1 MALNSGDIA
10 FVGINTAGG
19 PDDWVAFV
27 TLAAIPP
34 GTVIYFT
41 DNELTTGTATA
52 FNTGESYSKW
62 TAPVDG
68 VAAGTIV
75 TLTNFDVS
83 GGPIANVG
91 TAAVVT
97 FSGSSN
103 RGFSQTADS
112 VYAYLAASDAT
123 ADTPTTQLARI
134 NIGNAEDGVAPNSL
148 PADSRISFLTG
159 EESAVYTGPRTANTF
174 AEFKAIVNNPANW
187 TLTTG
192 ATLITGLNQTAFTIN
207 ATPTVTIA
215 AQDANA
221 AEASS
226 DPGTFRISR
235 TGSTTNA
242 LTVNYNVATGA
253 GQATSADYTPT
264 LTGTATIA
272 AGQSFVDITITPA
285 DDTTVEG
292 NETVTL
298 NLNSSA
304 NYTLGAATTAT
315 VAIADNDTGV
325 TSIDLSTYVRIG
337 RYDLPEPTRT
347 TPPLNSLLAQEAS
360 AVTYN
365 KDTDTLFVVGDGG
378 RAIVQVSKTGQLIDS
393 MTLALGNSPQGTEF
407 YDTEGLTYVGNG
419 KFVLIEERDRQAN
432 LFTYA
437 PGTTLTRSDLQTVK
451 LGTTVGNIGIEGIS
465 YDPQTGGFIAVKEIT
480 PEGIFQTNID
490 FAAGTASNG
499 SPTTVNSTNLFDPA
513 LAGLADFAD
522 VFALSNVSAL
532 NGQPDSS
539 HLLILS
545 QESGQIVNIDRTGNI
560 SSSLTIVSDAGNPL
574 SVVDQGNEGITVDKD
589 GLIYVVNENGGGD
602 IDHPQ
607 VWVYAPSSFTY
618 ANQAP
623 VAVSL
628 ANTITS
634 LSENTST
641 ATPFKVANIIVS
653 DDALGTNTL
662 SLTGADA
669 NSFEITGNALFIKAG
684 TTLDFETKSSYSV
697 SVNVNDTTVGN
708 NPDAT
713 TAFTLSVTDV
723 NENPTTSSIFIT
735 EVAPWSSGDS
745 PVAADWFEL
754 TNKGLSAVDITGW
767 KIDDNS
773 NSFAASVALN
783 GVASIGAG
791 ESVIFIEGA
800 TVNTTFLS
808 NWFGANP
815 PAGLKIGNY
824 SGSGVG
830 LSTSGDAVNIYNSTG
845 ALQANVVFGA
855 SPAAAPFATF
865 DNAAL
870 SNNATI
876 ATLSAVG
883 VNGAFVAANSS
894 TEIGSPG
901 TIATPL
907 PTIAIAAQD
916 ANAAEAGSDPGTFRI
931 SRTGST
937 TNALTVNYNVATGA
951 GQATSADY
959 TPTLTGTATIAAG
972 QSFVDITITPIDD
985 TTIEGNET
993 VSLTLNSSAN
1003 YTLGTA
1009 TATVAIADNDT
1020 AFNFS
1025 NANYSVIEGNTP
1037 GFTTNATVR
1046 VTRTGSTTGTNTVQ
1060 LQLSDGTAKGSA
1072 AAPTQAT
1079 IQGSNSS
1086 ATPYIIPAISGSGVS
1101 LTSILSVGD
1110 SINGYKMVGIP
1121 DGLGA
1126 FDNGDGTFTLLMNHE
1141 LGSTSGIT
1149 RAHGGTGAFVS
1160 SWVIDKSN
1168 LSVVGGGDLIQ
1179 KVYNWNTATQ
1189 GSNTTTS
1196 TINFSRFCSADLAT
1210 PTAYYNAATGLGS
1223 QERIFMHGEEG
1234 GTTGYQ
1240 LATIATGANKGNS
1253 YVLGKFNLSTN
1264 ASGLTGVGGWENALA
1279 NPLAQDKTIVI
1290 GNNDGGTGIM
1300 SNAVAVYVGTK
1311 TNTGTEIDKAGLT
1324 NGTLKFINVTGNS
1337 AEIANATTRATNIT
1351 SGTAFTLSGTAST
1364 TFSRPEDGAWNP
1376 LNPSQYFFATTDRI
1390 DQVSDGVGTQVGRSR
1405 LWRLNFTDIT
1415 NPDAGGT
1422 IDLLLDG
1429 TEGGNMFDNITT
1441 DKFGNILLQE
1451 DVGGAAHNGKVWQ
1464 YNIATDTLKLLA
1476 KHDPARF
1483 GDIGVAATAP
1493 FTNDEESSGI
1503 IDAQD
1508 ILGPGWFLLDTQ
1520 AHYGITGELVEGGQL
1535 QALFNPDTYK
1545 AYQADYNNTPIT
1557 VTFNP
1562 GETFKDVVIPVA
1574 GDTNFES
1581 NETVNLT
1588 LANPSAGTVVGT
1600 TQPNAVLTIQNDD
1613 AIRIHDIQGTGHI
1626 SALRGQT
1633 VSNVAGIVTA
1643 TASNGFYLQDP
1654 NPDSDD
1660 RTSEG
1665 IFVFTSSAPTVAVG
1679 DSILVSGT
1687 VAEFRPGSN
1696 ANNLTVT
1703 EITGPTIVKIS
1714 SGNALPTATILGNGG
1729 RTIPTSVI
1737 DNDTTGGNIE
1747 TGTTTFDPAQDGI
1760 DFYESLEGMRV
1771 QVNNPIA
1778 TSPTATFGT
1787 SQEIWVLADN
1797 GANATGRTARG
1808 GSLISASDFNPE
1820 RIQIDDLN
1828 NALVLPEVNVGTQL
1842 STVVGVVNYDFS
1854 NYEVLVSA
1862 APTVVQNS
1870 TLQKE
1875 VTNLTPTTDQL
1886 TVATFNVENL
1896 DPSDGATKFNNLA
1909 SRIVN
1914 NLKSPD
1920 IISLEEIQDNNGATN
1935 DSVVDASTTFQTL
1948 INAIAAAGG
1957 PTYEYRQINPV
1968 DDTNG
1973 GEPGGNI
1980 RVGFLFNPNRV
1991 SFVDRPGGTSTSS
2004 TTVTNVSGVPTV
2016 SNSPGLI
2023 DPTNSAFNASRKPL
2037 VGEFTFKG
2045 ETVYVIGNHFN
2056 SKGGDQPLF
2065 GVNQPPTL
2073 TSETQRQQQATL
2085 VKNFVQS
2092 ILAIDSKANIVVA
2105 GDLNDFEFS
2114 NPVTTLESAGLTS
2127 LIETLPANERY
2138 TYNFEGNAQ
2147 TLDHILVSSNLLNKL
2162 DAYDVVHVNSEFAD
2176 QDSDH
2181 DPSVARFNLN
2191 DAPTAIALSA
2201 TSVNENVPANTVVGT
2216 FTTTDPDTGNTFT
2229 YSLVSGTGDAD
2240 NAAFAIANNTLKI
2253 NASPNFET
2261 QSSYSIRVRSTDN
2274 GGLSVDKVLTIQVND
2289 VNEAPTAVGDTINVA
2304 EDATTLNLRSILLS
2318 NDTDPDAGDTKN
2330 IIAVNTTGT
2339 KGTVTFNPTT
2349 QNLTYTA
2356 SSFNSLPQ
2364 GQTATDSFSYA
2375 IADSQGLQSTAT
2387 VNITVTG
2394 VNDAP
2399 TVVQPLEDRIISTS
2413 KLFSFNVG
2421 DKFTDIDQGDT
2432 LTYTATSLP
2441 TGSDIANTGLIFGN
2455 ISEAGIFAVT
2465 VTAADGKGGSVSDTF
2480 DLTVANNKATSGNDI
2495 IFIDQLVGV
2504 SVLNALGGNDRVIG
2518 TDANE
2523 TLTGAAGNDYIDTKG
2538 GNDSL
2543 LGNDGIDTLLGG
2555 AGNDILDG
2563 GAADDILLGELDNDT
2578 LLGGAGND
2586 SLDGGAGNDNLD
2598 GGTGNDN
2605 LNGGAGNDTILGGL
2619 GNDILA
2625 GGGGNDHLIGW
2636 GGGTNEIDQLNG
2648 AQSADNY
2655 ILGDAS
2661 SVFYAKSGNGDYAD
2675 IVNFKASDRIQLK
2688 GSADNYFLGSASV
2701 SGFSSSAVGIF
2712 ANNGT
2717 ELELIAVVESGLNRN
2732 LATDTRFVFV

>member
-1 MALNSGDIA
+1 MALSAGNIA
-10 FVGINTAGG
+10 FVGFNADGNDNI
-19 PDDWVAFV
+19 AFV
-27 TLAAIPP
+27 ALVDINP
-34 GTVIYFT
+34 GEVIIFE
-41 DNELTTGTATA
+41 DNEWNGTNWIDTNEGAFSWTATSLV
-52 FNTGESYSKW
+52 T
-62 TAPVDG
+62 
-68 VAAGTIV
+68 AGTIV
-75 TLTNFDVS
+75 RIDNIGS
-83 GGPIANVG
+83 GTIAASTG
-91 TAAVVT
+91 TAAT
-97 FSGSSN
+97 GITGRGGN
-103 RGFSQTADS
+103 RGIGANDETI
-112 VYAYLAASDAT
+112 YAYQGSAASPTFIT
-123 ADTPTTQLARI
+123 AIASGGFSSA
-134 NIGNAEDGVAPNSL
+134 NGV
-148 PADSRISFLTG
+148 LTG
-159 EESAVYTGPRTANTF
+159 TGLTAGTNAIDFLNVDDDVDIAAYNGFRNGQANF
-174 AEFKAIVNNPANW
+174 ASYLPLINNPANW
-187 TLTTG
+187 QTQDATG
-192 ATLITGLNQTAFTIN
+192 DQSIDGTAPDVPFSSTAFAI
-207 ATPTVTIA
+207 AASTPTVTIA
-215 AQDANA
+215 ATDANA
-221 AEASS
+221 AEAGT
-226 DPGTFRISR
+226 DPGIFRISR
-235 TGSTTNA
+235 TGSTTDA
-242 LTVNYNVATGA
+242 LTVNYNFATGA

-272 AGQSFVDITITPA
+272 AGQSFVDVTITPV
-285 DDTTVEG
+285 DDPTVEG
-292 NETVTL
+292 TESVTL
-298 NLNSSA
+298 TLNSSA
-304 NYTLGAATTAT
+304 NYTLGATATAT
-315 VAIADNDTGV
+315 VAIADNDTAV
-325 TSIDLSTYVRIG
+325 SSIDLSTYVRIG

-347 TPPLNSLLAQEAS
+347 TPPTNSLLAQEVS

-393 MTLALGNSPQGTEF
+393 MTLASGSSPQGTEF
-407 YDTEGLTYVGNG
+407 YDTEGLTYVGDG

-432 LFTYA
+432 LFTYT
-437 PGTTLTRSDLQTVK
+437 PGTTLTRSNVQTVK

-522 VFALSNVSAL
+522 VFALSNLSAL
-532 NGQPDSS
+532 NGQPDSNR
-539 HLLILS
+539 LLILS
-545 QESGQIVNIDRTGNI
+545 QESGKIVNIDRTGNI

-574 SVVDQGNEGITVDKD
+574 SVADQGNEGITVDKN
-589 GLIYVVNENGGGD
+589 GLVYVVNENGGGD

-607 VWVYAPSSFTY
+607 LWVYAPSSFTY

-623 VAVSL
+623 IAVSL
-628 ANTITS
+628 ANTVTS
-634 LSENTST
+634 LSESSST
-641 ATPFKVANIIVS
+641 ATPFKVGNIIVS

-669 NSFEITGNALFIKAG
+669 NSFEITDNALFLKAG
-684 TTLDFETKSSYSV
+684 TTLDFETKTSYNV

-713 TAFTLSVTDV
+713 TAFSLSVTDV
-723 NENPTTSSIFIT
+723 NENPSSSSIFIT
-735 EVAPWSSGDS
+735 EVAPWSSGNS

-754 TNKGLSAVDITGW
+754 TNKGLSAIDITGW

-773 NSFAASVALN
+773 NSFASSVALS
-783 GVASIGAG
+783 GITTIGAG

-800 TVNTTFLS
+800 TVNPTFLS

-824 SGSGVG
+824 SGSGIG
-830 LSTSGDAVNIYNSTG
+830 LGTGGDAVNIYNSTG

-883 VNGAFVAANSS
+883 VNGAFVAVNSS
-894 TEIGSPG
+894 VEIGSPG
-901 TIATPL
+901 TIVSSL

-916 ANAAEAGSDPGTFRI
+916 ANAAEAGNDPGTFRI

-937 TNALTVNYNVATGA
+937 TNALTLNYTIATGA
-951 GQATSADY
+951 GQATSADC
-959 TPTLTGTATIAAG
+959 TPTLTGIATIAAG
-972 QSFVDITITPIDD
+972 QSFADITITPVDD
-985 TTIEGNET
+985 PTIEGTET
-993 VSLTLNSSAN
+993 VTLTLNSSAN

-1009 TATVAIADNDT
+1009 TATVAIADND
-1020 AFNFS
+1020 
-1025 NANYSVIEGNTP
+1025 
-1037 GFTTNATVR
+1037 
-1046 VTRTGSTTGTNTVQ
+1046 
-1060 LQLSDGTAKGSA
+1060 
-1072 AAPTQAT
+1072 
-1079 IQGSNSS
+1079 
-1086 ATPYIIPAISGSGVS
+1086 
-1101 LTSILSVGD
+1101 
-1110 SINGYKMVGIP
+1110 
-1121 DGLGA
+1121 
-1126 FDNGDGTFTLLMNHE
+1126 
-1141 LGSTSGIT
+1141 
-1149 RAHGGTGAFVS
+1149 
-1160 SWVIDKSN
+1160 
-1168 LSVVGGGDLIQ
+1168 
-1179 KVYNWNTATQ
+1179 
-1189 GSNTTTS
+1189 
-1196 TINFSRFCSADLAT
+1196 
-1210 PTAYYNAATGLGS
+1210 
-1223 QERIFMHGEEG
+1223 
-1234 GTTGYQ
+1234 
-1240 LATIATGANKGNS
+1240 
-1253 YVLGKFNLSTN
+1253 
-1264 ASGLTGVGGWENALA
+1264 
-1279 NPLAQDKTIVI
+1279 
-1290 GNNDGGTGIM
+1290 
-1300 SNAVAVYVGTK
+1300 
-1311 TNTGTEIDKAGLT
+1311 
-1324 NGTLKFINVTGNS
+1324 
-1337 AEIANATTRATNIT
+1337 
-1351 SGTAFTLSGTAST
+1351 
-1364 TFSRPEDGAWNP
+1364 
-1376 LNPSQYFFATTDRI
+1376 
-1390 DQVSDGVGTQVGRSR
+1390 
-1405 LWRLNFTDIT
+1405 
-1415 NPDAGGT
+1415 
-1422 IDLLLDG
+1422 
-1429 TEGGNMFDNITT
+1429 
-1441 DKFGNILLQE
+1441 
-1451 DVGGAAHNGKVWQ
+1451 
-1464 YNIATDTLKLLA
+1464 
-1476 KHDPARF
+1476 
-1483 GDIGVAATAP
+1483 
-1493 FTNDEESSGI
+1493 
-1503 IDAQD
+1503 
-1508 ILGPGWFLLDTQ
+1508 
-1520 AHYGITGELVEGGQL
+1520 
-1535 QALFNPDTYK
+1535 
-1545 AYQADYNNTPIT
+1545 
-1557 VTFNP
+1557 
-1562 GETFKDVVIPVA
+1562 
-1574 GDTNFES
+1574 
-1581 NETVNLT
+1581 
-1588 LANPSAGTVVGT
+1588 
-1600 TQPNAVLTIQNDD
+1600 
-1613 AIRIHDIQGTGHI
+1613 AIRIHDIQGAGHI

-1654 NPDSDD
+1654 NPDSDV

-1665 IFVFTSSAPTVAVG
+1665 IFVFTSAAPTVSVG
-1679 DSILVSGT
+1679 DSILVNGT
-1687 VAEFRPGSN
+1687 VTEFRPGNN
-1696 ANNLTVT
+1696 ATNLTVT
-1703 EITGPTIVKIS
+1703 EITTPTIVTVS
-1714 SGNALPTATILGNGG
+1714 TGNALPTATILGNGG
-1729 RTIPTSVI
+1729 RTIPTTVI
-1737 DNDTTGGNIE
+1737 DNDTTGNIE

-1771 QVNNPIA
+1771 QVNNPVS
-1778 TSPTATFGT
+1778 TSPTGNFGT

-1797 GANATGRTARG
+1797 GANATGRTVRG

-1828 NALVLPEVNVGTQL
+1828 NALVLPEINVGTQL
-1842 STVVGVVNYDFS
+1842 STVTGVVNYDFS

-1935 DSVVDASTTFQTL
+1935 NGVVDASTTFQTL

-1957 PTYEYRQINPV
+1957 PTYQYRQIDPV
-1968 DDTNG
+1968 NGTNG

-1980 RVGFLFNPNRV
+1980 RVGFLFNPTRV
-1991 SFVDRPGGTSTSS
+1991 NFVDRPGGTSTSS

-2023 DPTNSAFNASRKPL
+2023 DPTNSAFTSSRKPL

-2045 ETVYVIGNHFN
+2045 ETVYIIGNHFN

-2073 TSETQRQQQATL
+2073 TSEVQRQQQATL

-2092 ILAIDSKANIVVA
+2092 ILAINPNANVVVA

-2147 TLDHILVSSNLLNKL
+2147 TLDHLLVSSNLLGKL

-2201 TSVNENVPANTVVGT
+2201 TNINENVAANTVIGT
-2216 FTTTDPDTGNTFT
+2216 FSTTDPDIGNTFT

-2240 NAAFAIANNTLKI
+2240 NAAFAIADNTLKI
-2253 NASPNFET
+2253 NASPDFET
-2261 QSSYSIRVRSTDN
+2261 KSAYSIRVRSTDN
-2274 GGLSVDKVLTIQVND
+2274 GGLSLDKVLAIQVND
-2289 VNEAPTAVGDTINVA
+2289 VNEAPTAVVDPINVA

-2339 KGTVTFNPTT
+2339 KGTVLFDPTT

-2375 IADSQGLQSTAT
+2375 IADSKGLQSTAI
-2387 VNITVTG
+2387 VNVSVTG

-2421 DKFTDIDQGDT
+2421 DKFADIDQGDT
-2432 LTYTATSLP
+2432 LTYTATGLP

-2455 ISEAGIFAVT
+2455 ISQAGIFAVT

-2504 SVLNALGGNDRVIG
+2504 SVFNALGGNDRVIG

-2523 TLTGAAGNDYIDTKG
+2523 TLSGAAGNDYIDAKG

-2563 GAADDILLGELDNDT
+2563 GAADDILLGELGNDT

-2586 SLDGGAGNDNLD
+2586 NLDGGA
-2598 GGTGNDN
+2598 GNDN

-2625 GGGGNDHLIGW
+2625 GGGGSDHLIGW

-2648 AQSADNY
+2648 AQSSDTY

-2675 IVNFKASDRIQLK
+2675 IVSFKASDRIQLK
-2688 GSADNYFLGSASV
+2688 GSVDNYFLGSASV
-2701 SGFSSSAVGIF
+2701 SGFSSSSVGIF
-2712 ANNGT
+2712 ANNGAQ
-2717 ELELIAVVESGLNRN
+2717 LELIAVVESGLNRN

>member
-1 MALNSGDIA
+1 MALTQGDIA
-10 FVGINTAGG
+10 FISFNADEDGWSIVTFVDIDPNT
-19 PDDWVAFV
+19 
-27 TLAAIPP
+27 T
-34 GTVIYFT
+34 IYFT
-41 DNELTTGTATA
+41 DNEAISTTA
-52 FNTGESYSKW
+52 FNTGESYYQW
-62 TAPVDG
+62 TSG
-68 VAAGTIV
+68 SSTINAGTVIRFTGV
-75 TLTNFDVS
+75 DIATLAAS
-83 GGPIANVG
+83 VG
-91 TAAVVT
+91 TLSRATV
-97 FSGSSN
+97 SGSSN
-103 RGFSQTADS
+103 YGLSASGDVIYAFLGSSAAAPTTILTAVSSGDVVTPGDPIANAGLTVGVNAIVLRTSADYGEYSGSRTGQSSFANYKSSVFNVNNWTVDQTDGNYTTTAPNTTNFTI
-112 VYAYLAASDAT
+112 AAS
-123 ADTPTTQLARI
+123 
-134 NIGNAEDGVAPNSL
+134 
-148 PADSRISFLTG
+148 
-159 EESAVYTGPRTANTF
+159 
-174 AEFKAIVNNPANW
+174 
-187 TLTTG
+187 
-192 ATLITGLNQTAFTIN
+192 
-207 ATPTVTIA
+207 TPTVSIA
-215 AQDANA
+215 ATDANA
-221 AEASS
+221 AEAGT
-226 DPGTFRISR
+226 DPGIFRISR
-235 TGSTTNA
+235 TGSTTDA
-242 LTVNYNVATGA
+242 LTVNYTIATGA

-272 AGQSFVDITITPA
+272 AGQSFVDVTITPV
-285 DDTTVEG
+285 DDPTVEG
-292 NETVTL
+292 TETVTL
-298 NLNSSA
+298 TLNTTA
-304 NYTLGAATTAT
+304 DYTLGNATAT
-315 VAIADNDTGV
+315 VAIADNDTAV
-325 TSIDLSTYVRIG
+325 SSIDLSTYVRIG

-347 TPPLNSLLAQEAS
+347 TAPTNSLLAQEVS

-393 MTLALGNSPQGTEF
+393 MTLAAGSSPQGTEF
-407 YDTEGLTYVGNG
+407 YDTEGLTYVGDG

-432 LFTYA
+432 LFTYT
-437 PGTTLTRSDLQTVK
+437 PGTTLTRSNVQTVK

-499 SPTTVNSTNLFDPA
+499 SLTTVNSTNLFDPA

-522 VFALSNVSAL
+522 VFALSNISAL

-545 QESGQIVNIDRTGNI
+545 QESGKIVNIDRTGNI

-607 VWVYAPSSFTY
+607 LWVYAPSSFIY

-628 ANTITS
+628 ANTVTS
-634 LSENTST
+634 LSESTST
-641 ATPFKVANIIVS
+641 VTPFKVANIIVS

-669 NSFEITGNALFIKAG
+669 NSFEITDNALFLKAG
-684 TTLDFETKSSYSV
+684 TTLDFETKTSYNV

-713 TAFTLSVTDV
+713 TAFSLSVTDV

-735 EVAPWSSGDS
+735 EVAPWSSGNS
-745 PVAADWFEL
+745 PVGADWFEL

-773 NSFAASVALN
+773 NSFAFSVALS
-783 GVASIGAG
+783 GITTIGAG
-791 ESVIFIEGA
+791 ESVIFLEGA
-800 TVNTTFLS
+800 TVNPTFLS

-824 SGSGVG
+824 SGSGIG
-830 LSTSGDAVNIYNSTG
+830 LSTGGDAVNIYNSTG

-883 VNGAFVAANSS
+883 INGAFVAVNSS

-901 TIATPL
+901 TIVSSL

-916 ANAAEAGSDPGTFRI
+916 ANAAEAGTDPGTFRI

-959 TPTLTGTATIAAG
+959 IPTLTGTATIAAG
-972 QSFVDITITPIDD
+972 ESFVDITITPVDD
-985 TTIEGNET
+985 PTIEGTET
-993 VSLTLNSSAN
+993 VTLTLNSSAN

-1009 TATVAIADNDT
+1009 TATVAIAD
-1020 AFNFS
+1020 
-1025 NANYSVIEGNTP
+1025 
-1037 GFTTNATVR
+1037 
-1046 VTRTGSTTGTNTVQ
+1046 
-1060 LQLSDGTAKGSA
+1060 
-1072 AAPTQAT
+1072 
-1079 IQGSNSS
+1079 
-1086 ATPYIIPAISGSGVS
+1086 
-1101 LTSILSVGD
+1101 
-1110 SINGYKMVGIP
+1110 
-1121 DGLGA
+1121 
-1126 FDNGDGTFTLLMNHE
+1126 
-1141 LGSTSGIT
+1141 
-1149 RAHGGTGAFVS
+1149 
-1160 SWVIDKSN
+1160 
-1168 LSVVGGGDLIQ
+1168 
-1179 KVYNWNTATQ
+1179 
-1189 GSNTTTS
+1189 
-1196 TINFSRFCSADLAT
+1196 
-1210 PTAYYNAATGLGS
+1210 
-1223 QERIFMHGEEG
+1223 
-1234 GTTGYQ
+1234 
-1240 LATIATGANKGNS
+1240 
-1253 YVLGKFNLSTN
+1253 
-1264 ASGLTGVGGWENALA
+1264 
-1279 NPLAQDKTIVI
+1279 
-1290 GNNDGGTGIM
+1290 
-1300 SNAVAVYVGTK
+1300 
-1311 TNTGTEIDKAGLT
+1311 
-1324 NGTLKFINVTGNS
+1324 
-1337 AEIANATTRATNIT
+1337 
-1351 SGTAFTLSGTAST
+1351 
-1364 TFSRPEDGAWNP
+1364 
-1376 LNPSQYFFATTDRI
+1376 
-1390 DQVSDGVGTQVGRSR
+1390 
-1405 LWRLNFTDIT
+1405 
-1415 NPDAGGT
+1415 
-1422 IDLLLDG
+1422 
-1429 TEGGNMFDNITT
+1429 
-1441 DKFGNILLQE
+1441 
-1451 DVGGAAHNGKVWQ
+1451 
-1464 YNIATDTLKLLA
+1464 
-1476 KHDPARF
+1476 
-1483 GDIGVAATAP
+1483 
-1493 FTNDEESSGI
+1493 
-1503 IDAQD
+1503 
-1508 ILGPGWFLLDTQ
+1508 
-1520 AHYGITGELVEGGQL
+1520 
-1535 QALFNPDTYK
+1535 
-1545 AYQADYNNTPIT
+1545 
-1557 VTFNP
+1557 
-1562 GETFKDVVIPVA
+1562 
-1574 GDTNFES
+1574 
-1581 NETVNLT
+1581 
-1588 LANPSAGTVVGT
+1588 
-1600 TQPNAVLTIQNDD
+1600 DD
-1613 AIRIHDIQGTGHI
+1613 AIRIHDIQGAAHI
-1626 SALRGQT
+1626 SPLRGQT

-1665 IFVFTSSAPTVAVG
+1665 IFVFTSAAPTVSIG
-1679 DSILVSGT
+1679 DSILVNGT
-1687 VAEFRPGSN
+1687 VTEFRPGNN

-1703 EITGPTIVKIS
+1703 QITTPTIVTVS
-1714 SGNALPTATILGNGG
+1714 TGNSLPTATILGNGG
-1729 RTIPTSVI
+1729 RTIPTTVI
-1737 DNDTTGGNIE
+1737 DNDTTGNIE

-1771 QVNNPIA
+1771 QVNNPVS
-1778 TSPTATFGT
+1778 TSPTGNFGT
-1787 SQEIWVLADN
+1787 SQEIWILADN

-1828 NALVLPEVNVGTQL
+1828 NALVLPEINVGTQL
-1842 STVVGVVNYDFS
+1842 STVTGVVNYDFS

-1870 TLQKE
+1870 TLQRE
-1875 VTNLTPTTDQL
+1875 VTNLTPTIDQL

-1935 DSVVDASTTFQTL
+1935 NGVVDASTTFQTL
-1948 INAIAAAGG
+1948 INAIIAAGG
-1957 PTYEYRQINPV
+1957 PTYQYRQIDPV
-1968 DDTNG
+1968 NGTNG

-1980 RVGFLFNPNRV
+1980 RVGFLFNPARV
-1991 SFVDRPGGTSTSS
+1991 NFVDRPGGTSTSS
-2004 TTVTNVSGVPTV
+2004 TTVTNVSGVPTL
-2016 SNSPGLI
+2016 SDSPGLI
-2023 DPTNSAFNASRKPL
+2023 DPTNSAFTSSRKPL

-2045 ETVYVIGNHFN
+2045 ETVYIIGNHFN

-2073 TSETQRQQQATL
+2073 TSEVQRQQQATL

-2092 ILAIDSKANIVVA
+2092 ILAINPNANVVVA

-2147 TLDHILVSSNLLNKL
+2147 TLDHLLVSSNLLGKL

-2181 DPSVARFNLN
+2181 DPSVARFNL
-2191 DAPTAIALSA
+2191 
-2201 TSVNENVPANTVVGT
+2201 PAN
-2216 FTTTDPDTGNTFT
+2216 
-2229 YSLVSGTGDAD
+2229 
-2240 NAAFAIANNTLKI
+2240 
-2253 NASPNFET
+2253 
-2261 QSSYSIRVRSTDN
+2261 Q
-2274 GGLSVDKVLTIQVND
+2274 
-2289 VNEAPTAVGDTINVA
+2289 APTAVNDTVSIA
-2304 EDATTLNLRSILLS
+2304 EDATTSNLYGTLLS
-2318 NDTDPDAGDTKN
+2318 NDTDPDAGDPKN

-2339 KGTVTFNPTT
+2339 KGTVLFDQNT

-2375 IADSQGLQSTAT
+2375 IADSKGLQSTAI
-2387 VNITVTG
+2387 VNVSVIG

-2432 LTYTATSLP
+2432 LTYTATGLP

-2455 ISEAGIFAVT
+2455 ISQAGIFAVT

-2523 TLTGAAGNDYIDTKG
+2523 TLSGGAGNDYIDAKG

-2563 GAADDILLGELDNDT
+2563 GAADDILLGELGNDT
-2578 LLGGAGND
+2578 LLGGGGNDSLEGGAGND
-2586 SLDGGAGNDNLD
+2586 SL
-2598 GGTGNDN
+2598 
-2605 LNGGAGNDTILGGL
+2605 NGGADNDTLLGGL

-2648 AQSADNY
+2648 AQSADTY

-2675 IVNFKASDRIQLK
+2675 IVSFKATDRIQLK

-2717 ELELIAVVESGLNRN
+2717 QLELIAVVESGLNRN

>member
-1 MALNSGDIA
+1 MALTQGDIA
-10 FVGINTAGG
+10 FISFNADEDGWSIVTFVDIEPNT
-19 PDDWVAFV
+19 
-27 TLAAIPP
+27 T
-34 GTVIYFT
+34 IYFT
-41 DNELTTGTATA
+41 DNEATSTTA
-52 FNTGESYSKW
+52 FNTGESYFQW
-62 TAPVDG
+62 TSG
-68 VAAGTIV
+68 SSTINAGTVIRFTGV
-75 TLTNFDVS
+75 DVATLAAS
-83 GGPIANVG
+83 VG
-91 TAAVVT
+91 TLSRATV
-97 FSGSSN
+97 SGSSN
-103 RGFSQTADS
+103 YGLSASGDVIYAFLGSSASAPTTILTAVSSGDVVTPGDPIANAGLTVGVNAIVLRTSADYGEYSGSRTGQSSFANYKSSVFNVNNWTVDQTDGTYTTTAPNTTNF
-112 VYAYLAASDAT
+112 AIAAST
-123 ADTPTTQLARI
+123 
-134 NIGNAEDGVAPNSL
+134 S
-148 PADSRISFLTG
+148 
-159 EESAVYTGPRTANTF
+159 
-174 AEFKAIVNNPANW
+174 
-187 TLTTG
+187 
-192 ATLITGLNQTAFTIN
+192 
-207 ATPTVTIA
+207 TVSIA
-215 AQDANA
+215 AQDTNA
-221 AEASS
+221 AEAGT
-226 DPGTFRISR
+226 DPGIFRISR
-235 TGSTTNA
+235 TGSTTDA

-272 AGQSFVDITITPA
+272 AGESFVDVTITPV
-285 DDTTVEG
+285 DDPTVEG
-292 NETVTL
+292 TESVTL
-298 NLNSSA
+298 TLNSTA
-304 NYTLGAATTAT
+304 DYTLGATATAT
-315 VAIADNDTGV
+315 VAIADNDTAV

-347 TPPLNSLLAQEAS
+347 TAPTNSLLAQEVS

-393 MTLALGNSPQGTEF
+393 MTLASGSSPQGTEF
-407 YDTEGLTYVGNG
+407 YDTEGLTYVGDG

-437 PGTTLTRSDLQTVK
+437 PGTTLTRSDVQTVK

-490 FAAGTASNG
+490 FTAGTASNG

-522 VFALSNVSAL
+522 VFALSNLSAL

-539 HLLILS
+539 RLLILS
-545 QESGQIVNIDRTGNI
+545 QESGKIVNIDRTGNI
-560 SSSLTIVSDAGNPL
+560 SSSLTIASDAGNPL
-574 SVVDQGNEGITVDKD
+574 SVVDQGNEGITVDKN

-607 VWVYAPSSFTY
+607 LWVYAPSSFTY

-628 ANTITS
+628 ANTVTS
-634 LSENTST
+634 LSESTST

-669 NSFEITGNALFIKAG
+669 NSFEITDNALFLKAG
-684 TTLDFETKSSYSV
+684 TTLDFETKTSYNV

-723 NENPTTSSIFIT
+723 NENPSSSSIFIT
-735 EVAPWSSGDS
+735 EVAPWSSGNS

-773 NSFAASVALN
+773 NSFASSVALS
-783 GVASIGAG
+783 GITTIGAG

-800 TVNTTFLS
+800 TVNPTFLS

-824 SGSGVG
+824 SGSGIG
-830 LSTSGDAVNIYNSTG
+830 LGTGGDAVNIYNSTG

-883 VNGAFVAANSS
+883 VNGAFVAVNSS
-894 TEIGSPG
+894 VEIGSPG
-901 TIATPL
+901 TIVSSL

-916 ANAAEAGSDPGTFRI
+916 ANAAEAGNDPGTFRI

-937 TNALTVNYNVATGA
+937 TNALSVNYTIATGA

-972 QSFVDITITPIDD
+972 QSFADITITPVDD
-985 TTIEGNET
+985 TTVEGTET
-993 VSLTLNSSAN
+993 VSLTLNNSAN

-1009 TATVAIADNDT
+1009 TATVAIADND
-1020 AFNFS
+1020 
-1025 NANYSVIEGNTP
+1025 
-1037 GFTTNATVR
+1037 
-1046 VTRTGSTTGTNTVQ
+1046 
-1060 LQLSDGTAKGSA
+1060 
-1072 AAPTQAT
+1072 
-1079 IQGSNSS
+1079 
-1086 ATPYIIPAISGSGVS
+1086 
-1101 LTSILSVGD
+1101 
-1110 SINGYKMVGIP
+1110 
-1121 DGLGA
+1121 
-1126 FDNGDGTFTLLMNHE
+1126 
-1141 LGSTSGIT
+1141 
-1149 RAHGGTGAFVS
+1149 
-1160 SWVIDKSN
+1160 
-1168 LSVVGGGDLIQ
+1168 
-1179 KVYNWNTATQ
+1179 
-1189 GSNTTTS
+1189 
-1196 TINFSRFCSADLAT
+1196 
-1210 PTAYYNAATGLGS
+1210 
-1223 QERIFMHGEEG
+1223 
-1234 GTTGYQ
+1234 
-1240 LATIATGANKGNS
+1240 
-1253 YVLGKFNLSTN
+1253 
-1264 ASGLTGVGGWENALA
+1264 
-1279 NPLAQDKTIVI
+1279 
-1290 GNNDGGTGIM
+1290 
-1300 SNAVAVYVGTK
+1300 
-1311 TNTGTEIDKAGLT
+1311 
-1324 NGTLKFINVTGNS
+1324 
-1337 AEIANATTRATNIT
+1337 
-1351 SGTAFTLSGTAST
+1351 
-1364 TFSRPEDGAWNP
+1364 
-1376 LNPSQYFFATTDRI
+1376 
-1390 DQVSDGVGTQVGRSR
+1390 
-1405 LWRLNFTDIT
+1405 
-1415 NPDAGGT
+1415 
-1422 IDLLLDG
+1422 
-1429 TEGGNMFDNITT
+1429 
-1441 DKFGNILLQE
+1441 
-1451 DVGGAAHNGKVWQ
+1451 
-1464 YNIATDTLKLLA
+1464 
-1476 KHDPARF
+1476 
-1483 GDIGVAATAP
+1483 
-1493 FTNDEESSGI
+1493 
-1503 IDAQD
+1503 
-1508 ILGPGWFLLDTQ
+1508 
-1520 AHYGITGELVEGGQL
+1520 
-1535 QALFNPDTYK
+1535 
-1545 AYQADYNNTPIT
+1545 
-1557 VTFNP
+1557 
-1562 GETFKDVVIPVA
+1562 
-1574 GDTNFES
+1574 
-1581 NETVNLT
+1581 
-1588 LANPSAGTVVGT
+1588 
-1600 TQPNAVLTIQNDD
+1600 
-1613 AIRIHDIQGTGHI
+1613 AIRIHDIQGAGHI

-1633 VSNVAGIVTA
+1633 VSNVAGIVIA

-1654 NPDSDD
+1654 NPDSDV

-1665 IFVFTSSAPTVAVG
+1665 IFVFTSAAPTVSIG
-1679 DSILVSGT
+1679 DSILVNGT
-1687 VAEFRPGSN
+1687 VTEFRPGNN

-1703 EITGPTIVKIS
+1703 QITSPTIVTVS
-1714 SGNALPTATILGNGG
+1714 TGNALPTATILGNGG
-1729 RTIPTSVI
+1729 RAIPTTVI
-1737 DNDTTGGNIE
+1737 DNDTTGNIE

-1771 QVNNPIA
+1771 QVNNPVS
-1778 TSPTATFGT
+1778 TSPTGNFGT

-1828 NALVLPEVNVGTQL
+1828 NALVLPEINVGTQL
-1842 STVVGVVNYDFS
+1842 STVTGVVNYDFS

-1875 VTNLTPTTDQL
+1875 VTNLTPTTDEL

-1935 DSVVDASTTFQTL
+1935 NGVVDASTTFQTL

-1957 PTYEYRQINPV
+1957 PTYQYRQIDPV
-1968 DDTNG
+1968 NGTNG

-1980 RVGFLFNPNRV
+1980 RVGFLFNPARV
-1991 SFVDRPGGTSTSS
+1991 NFVDRPGATSTSS
-2004 TTVTNVSGVPTV
+2004 TTVSNVSGVPTL
-2016 SNSPGLI
+2016 SDSPGLI
-2023 DPTNSAFNASRKPL
+2023 DPTNSAFTSSRKPL

-2045 ETVYVIGNHFN
+2045 ETVYIIGNHFN

-2065 GVNQPPTL
+2065 GVNQPPIL
-2073 TSETQRQQQATL
+2073 TSEVQRQQQATL

-2092 ILAIDSKANIVVA
+2092 ILTINPNANVVVA

-2147 TLDHILVSSNLLNKL
+2147 TLDHLLVSSNLLGKL

-2191 DAPTAIALSA
+2191 DAPTALSLSA
-2201 TSVNENVPANTVVGT
+2201 TNINENVAANTVIGT
-2216 FTTTDPDTGNTFT
+2216 FSTTDPDTGNTFT

-2240 NAAFAIANNTLKI
+2240 NAAFAIADNTLKI

-2261 QSSYSIRVRSTDN
+2261 KSAYSIRVRSTDN
-2274 GGLSVDKVLTIQVND
+2274 GGLFFDKALTIQVND
-2289 VNEAPTAVGDTINVA
+2289 VNE
-2304 EDATTLNLRSILLS
+2304 
-2318 NDTDPDAGDTKN
+2318 
-2330 IIAVNTTGT
+2330 
-2339 KGTVTFNPTT
+2339 
-2349 QNLTYTA
+2349 
-2356 SSFNSLPQ
+2356 
-2364 GQTATDSFSYA
+2364 
-2375 IADSQGLQSTAT
+2375 
-2387 VNITVTG
+2387 
-2394 VNDAP
+2394 AP

-2432 LTYTATSLP
+2432 LTYTATGLP

-2455 ISEAGIFAVT
+2455 ISQAGIFAVT

-2504 SVLNALGGNDRVIG
+2504 SVFNALGGNDRVIG

-2523 TLTGAAGNDYIDTKG
+2523 TLSGGAGNDYIDAKG

-2555 AGNDILDG
+2555 AGNDILEG

-2578 LLGGAGND
+2578 LLGGGGND
-2586 SLDGGAGNDNLD
+2586 SLEGGG
-2598 GGTGNDN
+2598 GNDN
-2605 LNGGAGNDTILGGL
+2605 LNGGADNDTLLGGL

-2648 AQSADNY
+2648 AQSADTY

-2701 SGFSSSAVGIF
+2701 SGFSSSSVGIF

-2717 ELELIAVVESGLNRN
+2717 QLELIAVVESGLNRN

>member
-1 MALNSGDIA
+1 MVLNSGDIA

-27 TLAAIPP
+27 TLTAIPA

-62 TAPVDG
+62 TAPTGG

-75 TLTNFDVS
+75 TLTNFDLA
-83 GGPIANVG
+83 GGPVANVG

-112 VYAYLAASDAT
+112 LYAYLAASDAT

-148 PADSRISFLTG
+148 PADSRITFLTG

-187 TLTTG
+187 TLATG
-192 ATLITGLNQTAFTIN
+192 ATLITALNQTPFTIDT
-207 ATPTVTIA
+207 TPTVTIA

-221 AEASS
+221 AEAGT
-226 DPGTFRISR
+226 DPGIFRISR

-242 LTVNYNVATGA
+242 LTVNYTIATGA

-272 AGQSFVDITITPA
+272 AGQSFVDIIITPV
-285 DDTTVEG
+285 DDGIVEG
-292 NETVTL
+292 TETVSLT
-298 NLNSSA
+298 LNSSA
-304 NYTLGAATTAT
+304 DYTLGTATAT

-347 TPPLNSLLAQEAS
+347 NPPLNSLLAQEAS

-393 MTLALGNSPQGTEF
+393 MTLALGSSPQGTEF
-407 YDTEGLTYVGNG
+407 YDTEGLTYVGDG
-419 KFVLIEERDRQAN
+419 KFVLIEERERQAN
-432 LFTYA
+432 LFTYV
-437 PGTTLTRSDLQTVK
+437 PGTTLTRSDVQTVK

-589 GLIYVVNENGGGD
+589 GLIYVVNEGGGGD
-602 IDHPQ
+602 LDHPQ
-607 VWVYAPSSFTY
+607 LWVYAPSSFTY

-628 ANTITS
+628 ANTVTS
-634 LSENTST
+634 LSESTST

-653 DDALGTNTL
+653 DDALGTNIL

-669 NSFEITGNALFIKAG
+669 SFFEITGNALFLKAG
-684 TTLDFETKSSYSV
+684 TTLDFETKTSYNV

-735 EVAPWSSGDS
+735 EVAPWSSGNS
-745 PVAADWFEL
+745 PVGADWFEL
-754 TNKGLSAVDITGW
+754 TNTGTSAVDITGW
-767 KIDDNS
+767 KFDDNS

-783 GVASIGAG
+783 GITSIGAG

-800 TVNTTFLS
+800 TVNPTFLS

-815 PAGLKIGNY
+815 PASLKIGNY

-830 LSTSGDAVNIYNSTG
+830 LGTGGDAVNIYNSTG

-883 VNGAFVAANSS
+883 VNGGFVAVNSS

-916 ANAAEAGSDPGTFRI
+916 ANAAEAGNDPGIFRI

-937 TNALTVNYNVATGA
+937 TNALTVNYTIATGA

-972 QSFVDITITPIDD
+972 QSFVDITITPVDD
-985 TTIEGNET
+985 TTIEGTET
-993 VSLTLNSSAN
+993 VSLTLSSNAN

-1009 TATVAIADNDT
+1009 TATVAIADN
-1020 AFNFS
+1020 
-1025 NANYSVIEGNTP
+1025 
-1037 GFTTNATVR
+1037 
-1046 VTRTGSTTGTNTVQ
+1046 
-1060 LQLSDGTAKGSA
+1060 
-1072 AAPTQAT
+1072 
-1079 IQGSNSS
+1079 
-1086 ATPYIIPAISGSGVS
+1086 
-1101 LTSILSVGD
+1101 
-1110 SINGYKMVGIP
+1110 
-1121 DGLGA
+1121 
-1126 FDNGDGTFTLLMNHE
+1126 
-1141 LGSTSGIT
+1141 
-1149 RAHGGTGAFVS
+1149 
-1160 SWVIDKSN
+1160 
-1168 LSVVGGGDLIQ
+1168 
-1179 KVYNWNTATQ
+1179 
-1189 GSNTTTS
+1189 
-1196 TINFSRFCSADLAT
+1196 
-1210 PTAYYNAATGLGS
+1210 
-1223 QERIFMHGEEG
+1223 
-1234 GTTGYQ
+1234 
-1240 LATIATGANKGNS
+1240 
-1253 YVLGKFNLSTN
+1253 
-1264 ASGLTGVGGWENALA
+1264 
-1279 NPLAQDKTIVI
+1279 
-1290 GNNDGGTGIM
+1290 
-1300 SNAVAVYVGTK
+1300 
-1311 TNTGTEIDKAGLT
+1311 
-1324 NGTLKFINVTGNS
+1324 
-1337 AEIANATTRATNIT
+1337 
-1351 SGTAFTLSGTAST
+1351 
-1364 TFSRPEDGAWNP
+1364 
-1376 LNPSQYFFATTDRI
+1376 
-1390 DQVSDGVGTQVGRSR
+1390 
-1405 LWRLNFTDIT
+1405 
-1415 NPDAGGT
+1415 
-1422 IDLLLDG
+1422 
-1429 TEGGNMFDNITT
+1429 
-1441 DKFGNILLQE
+1441 
-1451 DVGGAAHNGKVWQ
+1451 
-1464 YNIATDTLKLLA
+1464 
-1476 KHDPARF
+1476 
-1483 GDIGVAATAP
+1483 
-1493 FTNDEESSGI
+1493 
-1503 IDAQD
+1503 
-1508 ILGPGWFLLDTQ
+1508 
-1520 AHYGITGELVEGGQL
+1520 
-1535 QALFNPDTYK
+1535 
-1545 AYQADYNNTPIT
+1545 
-1557 VTFNP
+1557 
-1562 GETFKDVVIPVA
+1562 
-1574 GDTNFES
+1574 
-1581 NETVNLT
+1581 
-1588 LANPSAGTVVGT
+1588 
-1600 TQPNAVLTIQNDD
+1600 D

-1665 IFVFTSSAPTVAVG
+1665 IFVFTSSAPTIAVG

-1687 VAEFRPGSN
+1687 VTEFRPGNN

-1703 EITGPTIVKIS
+1703 QITSPTIVKIS

-1729 RTIPTSVI
+1729 RTIPTTVI
-1737 DNDTTGGNIE
+1737 DNDTTGNIE

-1771 QVNNPIA
+1771 QVNNPVS

-1842 STVVGVVNYDFS
+1842 STIVGVVNYDFS

-1935 DSVVDASTTFQTL
+1935 NGVVDASTTFQTL

-1957 PTYEYRQINPV
+1957 PTYQYRQIDPV
-1968 DDTNG
+1968 NGTNG

-1980 RVGFLFNPNRV
+1980 RVGFLFNPTRV
-1991 SFVDRPGGTSTSS
+1991 NFVDRPGGTSTSS
-2004 TTVTNVSGVPTV
+2004 TTVTNNSGVPTV

-2045 ETVYVIGNHFN
+2045 QTVYVIGNHFN

-2092 ILAIDSKANIVVA
+2092 ILAIDPNANVVVA

-2114 NPVTTLESAGLTS
+2114 NPLTTLESAGLTS

-2162 DAYDVVHVNSEFAD
+2162 DGYDVVHINSEFAD

-2181 DPSVARFNLN
+2181 DPSVARFNL
-2191 DAPTAIALSA
+2191 
-2201 TSVNENVPANTVVGT
+2201 PAN
-2216 FTTTDPDTGNTFT
+2216 
-2229 YSLVSGTGDAD
+2229 
-2240 NAAFAIANNTLKI
+2240 
-2253 NASPNFET
+2253 
-2261 QSSYSIRVRSTDN
+2261 Q
-2274 GGLSVDKVLTIQVND
+2274 
-2289 VNEAPTAVGDTINVA
+2289 APTAVNDTVSIA
-2304 EDATTLNLRSILLS
+2304 EDATTANFYATLLS
-2318 NDTDPDAGDTKN
+2318 NDTDPDAGDLKN

-2339 KGTVTFNPTT
+2339 QGTVLFDQNT

-2356 SSFNSLPQ
+2356 SSFNYLSQ

-2375 IADSQGLQSTAT
+2375 IADSQGLQSTAI
-2387 VNITVTG
+2387 VNVSVTG

-2399 TVVQPLEDRIISTS
+2399 TVVQPLEDKIISTS

-2421 DKFTDIDQGDT
+2421 DKFTDIDRGDT
-2432 LTYTATSLP
+2432 LTYTATGLP
-2441 TGSDIANTGLIFGN
+2441 TESDIANTGLIFGY
-2455 ISEAGIFAVT
+2455 ISQTGIFAVT

-2523 TLTGAAGNDYIDTKG
+2523 TLSGGAGNDYIDAKG

-2563 GAADDILLGELDNDT
+2563 GAADDILLGELGNDT

-2586 SLDGGAGNDNLD
+2586 SLNGGA
-2598 GGTGNDN
+2598 GNDN

-2648 AQSADNY
+2648 AQGADTY

-2661 SVFYAKSGNGDYAD
+2661 SVFYATSGNGDYAD

-2688 GSADNYFLGSASV
+2688 GSANNYFLGSAPV

-2717 ELELIAVVESGLNRN
+2717 QLELIAVVESGLNRN

>member
-1 MALNSGDIA
+1 MVLNSGDIA

-27 TLAAIPP
+27 TLTAIPA

-62 TAPVDG
+62 TAPVGG

-75 TLTNFDVS
+75 TLTNFDVT
-83 GGPIANVG
+83 GGPVANVG

-112 VYAYLAASDAT
+112 LYAYLAASDAT

-148 PADSRISFLTG
+148 PADSRITFLTG

-187 TLTTG
+187 TLATG
-192 ATLITGLNQTAFTIN
+192 ATLITALNQTPFTIN
-207 ATPTVTIA
+207 TTPTVTIA

-221 AEASS
+221 AEAGT
-226 DPGTFRISR
+226 DPGVFRISR

-242 LTVNYNVATGA
+242 LTVNYTIATGA

-272 AGQSFVDITITPA
+272 AGQSFVDIIITPV
-285 DDTTVEG
+285 DDGIVEG
-292 NETVTL
+292 TETVSLTL
-298 NLNSSA
+298 NASA
-304 NYTLGAATTAT
+304 DYSLGTAGAT

-347 TPPLNSLLAQEAS
+347 NPPLNSLLAQEAS

-393 MTLALGNSPQGTEF
+393 MTLASGSSPQGTEF
-407 YDTEGLTYVGNG
+407 YDTEGLTYVGDG
-419 KFVLIEERDRQAN
+419 KFVLIEERERQAN
-432 LFTYA
+432 LFTYV
-437 PGTTLTRSDLQTVK
+437 PGTTLGRSNVQTVK

-545 QESGQIVNIDRTGNI
+545 QESGKIVNIDRTGNI
-560 SSSLTIVSDAGNPL
+560 SSSLTIVSDPGNPL

-589 GLIYVVNENGGGD
+589 GLIYVVNEGGGGD

-607 VWVYAPSSFTY
+607 LWVYAPSSYTY

-634 LSENTST
+634 LSENTSIT
-641 ATPFKVANIIVS
+641 TPFKVANIIVS

-669 NSFEITGNALFIKAG
+669 NSFEITGNALFVKAG
-684 TTLDFETKSSYSV
+684 TTLDFETKSSYNV

-735 EVAPWSSGDS
+735 EVAPWSSGNS
-745 PVAADWFEL
+745 PIAADWFEL
-754 TNKGLSAVDITGW
+754 TNTGTSAVDITGW
-767 KIDDNS
+767 KFDDNS

-783 GVASIGAG
+783 GITSIGAG

-800 TVNTTFLS
+800 TVNPTFLS

-815 PAGLKIGNY
+815 PASLKIGNY

-830 LSTSGDAVNIYNSTG
+830 LGTGGDAVNIYNSTG
-845 ALQANVVFGA
+845 ALQANIVFGA

-883 VNGAFVAANSS
+883 VNGAFVAVNSS

-916 ANAAEAGSDPGTFRI
+916 ANAAEAGNDPGIFRI

-937 TNALTVNYNVATGA
+937 TNALTVNYTIATGA

-972 QSFVDITITPIDD
+972 QSFVDITITPVDD
-985 TTIEGNET
+985 TTIEGTET
-993 VSLTLNSSAN
+993 VSLTLSSNAN

-1009 TATVAIADNDT
+1009 TATVAIADN
-1020 AFNFS
+1020 
-1025 NANYSVIEGNTP
+1025 
-1037 GFTTNATVR
+1037 
-1046 VTRTGSTTGTNTVQ
+1046 
-1060 LQLSDGTAKGSA
+1060 
-1072 AAPTQAT
+1072 
-1079 IQGSNSS
+1079 
-1086 ATPYIIPAISGSGVS
+1086 
-1101 LTSILSVGD
+1101 
-1110 SINGYKMVGIP
+1110 
-1121 DGLGA
+1121 
-1126 FDNGDGTFTLLMNHE
+1126 
-1141 LGSTSGIT
+1141 
-1149 RAHGGTGAFVS
+1149 
-1160 SWVIDKSN
+1160 
-1168 LSVVGGGDLIQ
+1168 
-1179 KVYNWNTATQ
+1179 
-1189 GSNTTTS
+1189 
-1196 TINFSRFCSADLAT
+1196 
-1210 PTAYYNAATGLGS
+1210 
-1223 QERIFMHGEEG
+1223 
-1234 GTTGYQ
+1234 
-1240 LATIATGANKGNS
+1240 
-1253 YVLGKFNLSTN
+1253 
-1264 ASGLTGVGGWENALA
+1264 
-1279 NPLAQDKTIVI
+1279 
-1290 GNNDGGTGIM
+1290 
-1300 SNAVAVYVGTK
+1300 
-1311 TNTGTEIDKAGLT
+1311 
-1324 NGTLKFINVTGNS
+1324 
-1337 AEIANATTRATNIT
+1337 
-1351 SGTAFTLSGTAST
+1351 
-1364 TFSRPEDGAWNP
+1364 
-1376 LNPSQYFFATTDRI
+1376 
-1390 DQVSDGVGTQVGRSR
+1390 
-1405 LWRLNFTDIT
+1405 
-1415 NPDAGGT
+1415 
-1422 IDLLLDG
+1422 
-1429 TEGGNMFDNITT
+1429 
-1441 DKFGNILLQE
+1441 
-1451 DVGGAAHNGKVWQ
+1451 
-1464 YNIATDTLKLLA
+1464 
-1476 KHDPARF
+1476 
-1483 GDIGVAATAP
+1483 
-1493 FTNDEESSGI
+1493 
-1503 IDAQD
+1503 
-1508 ILGPGWFLLDTQ
+1508 
-1520 AHYGITGELVEGGQL
+1520 
-1535 QALFNPDTYK
+1535 
-1545 AYQADYNNTPIT
+1545 
-1557 VTFNP
+1557 
-1562 GETFKDVVIPVA
+1562 
-1574 GDTNFES
+1574 
-1581 NETVNLT
+1581 
-1588 LANPSAGTVVGT
+1588 
-1600 TQPNAVLTIQNDD
+1600 D

-1643 TASNGFYLQDP
+1643 IASNGFYLQDP

-1665 IFVFTSSAPTVAVG
+1665 IFVFTSSAPTIAVG

-1687 VAEFRPGSN
+1687 VTEFRPGNN

-1703 EITGPTIVKIS
+1703 EITSPTIVKIS

-1729 RTIPTSVI
+1729 RTIPTTVI
-1737 DNDTTGGNIE
+1737 DNDTTGNIE

-1875 VTNLTPTTDQL
+1875 VTNLTPTTNQL

-1935 DSVVDASTTFQTL
+1935 DSVVDASVTFQTL

-1980 RVGFLFNPNRV
+1980 RVGFLFNPSRV
-1991 SFVDRPGGTSTSS
+1991 NFVDRPGGTSTSS
-2004 TTVTNVSGVPTV
+2004 TTVTNNSGVPTV

-2045 ETVYVIGNHFN
+2045 QTVYVIANHFN

-2065 GVNQPPTL
+2065 GVNQPPIL
-2073 TSETQRQQQATL
+2073 SSETQRQQQATL

-2092 ILAIDSKANIVVA
+2092 ILAIDPNANVVVA

-2114 NPVTTLESAGLTS
+2114 NPLTTLESAGLTS

-2147 TLDHILVSSNLLNKL
+2147 TLDHILVSSNLLGKL
-2162 DAYDVVHVNSEFAD
+2162 DGYDVVHINSEFAD

-2181 DPSVARFNLN
+2181 DPSVARFNL
-2191 DAPTAIALSA
+2191 
-2201 TSVNENVPANTVVGT
+2201 PAN
-2216 FTTTDPDTGNTFT
+2216 
-2229 YSLVSGTGDAD
+2229 
-2240 NAAFAIANNTLKI
+2240 
-2253 NASPNFET
+2253 
-2261 QSSYSIRVRSTDN
+2261 Q
-2274 GGLSVDKVLTIQVND
+2274 
-2289 VNEAPTAVGDTINVA
+2289 APTAVNDTVSIA
-2304 EDATTLNLRSILLS
+2304 EDATTANLYATLLS
-2318 NDTDPDAGDTKN
+2318 NDSDPDAGDTKN

-2339 KGTVTFNPTT
+2339 KGTVLFDQNT

-2356 SSFNSLPQ
+2356 SSFNYFSQ

-2375 IADSQGLQSTAT
+2375 IADSQGLQSTAI
-2387 VNITVTG
+2387 VNVTVTG

-2421 DKFTDIDQGDT
+2421 DKFTDIDRGDT
-2432 LTYTATSLP
+2432 LTYTATGLP

-2455 ISEAGIFAVT
+2455 ISQAGIFAVT

-2504 SVLNALGGNDRVIG
+2504 SVLNALAGNDRVIG

-2523 TLTGAAGNDYIDTKG
+2523 TLTGAAGNDYIDAKG

-2563 GAADDILLGELDNDT
+2563 GAADDILLGELGNDT

-2586 SLDGGAGNDNLD
+2586 SLDGGA
-2598 GGTGNDN
+2598 GNDN

-2625 GGGGNDHLIGW
+2625 GGGGSDHLIGW

-2648 AQSADNY
+2648 AQSADTY

-2661 SVFYAKSGNGDYAD
+2661 SVFYARSGNADYAD
-2675 IVNFKASDRIQLK
+2675 IVSFKASDRIQLK
-2688 GSADNYFLGSASV
+2688 GSANNYFLGSASV
-2701 SGFSSSAVGIF
+2701 PGFSSSAVGIF
-2712 ANNGT
+2712 VNSATG
-2717 ELELIAVVESGLNRN
+2717 LDLIAVVESGLNHN

>member
-1 MALNSGDIA
+1 MALTQGDIA
-10 FVGINTAGG
+10 FISFNADEDGWSIVTFVDIDPNT
-19 PDDWVAFV
+19 
-27 TLAAIPP
+27 T
-34 GTVIYFT
+34 IYFT
-41 DNELTTGTATA
+41 DNEATSTTA
-52 FNTGESYSKW
+52 FNTGESYFQWISGSS
-62 TAPVDG
+62 TIN
-68 VAAGTIV
+68 AGTVIRFTGV
-75 TLTNFDVS
+75 DVATLAAS
-83 GGPIANVG
+83 VG
-91 TAAVVT
+91 TLSRATV
-97 FSGSSN
+97 SGSSN
-103 RGFSQTADS
+103 YGLSASGD
-112 VYAYLAASDAT
+112 VIYAFLGSSAAA
-123 ADTPTTQLARI
+123 PTTILTAVSSGDVVTPGDPIANAGLTVGVNAIVLRTSADYGEYSGSRTGQSSFA
-134 NIGNAEDGVAPNSL
+134 NYKSSVFNVNNWTVDQTDGNYTTTAPN
-148 PADSRISFLTG
+148 T
-159 EESAVYTGPRTANTF
+159 TNF
-174 AEFKAIVNNPANW
+174 AIAAPS
-187 TLTTG
+187 
-192 ATLITGLNQTAFTIN
+192 
-207 ATPTVTIA
+207 PTVTIA

-221 AEASS
+221 AEAGT
-226 DPGTFRISR
+226 DPGIFRISR
-235 TGSTTNA
+235 TGSTTDA

-253 GQATSADYTPT
+253 GQATSADYTQN

-272 AGQSFVDITITPA
+272 AGESFVDVTITPV
-285 DDTTVEG
+285 DDPTVEG
-292 NETVTL
+292 TESVTL

-304 NYTLGAATTAT
+304 DYTLGTATTAT
-315 VAIADNDTGV
+315 VAIADNDTAA

-347 TPPLNSLLAQEAS
+347 TAPTNSLLAQEVS

-393 MTLALGNSPQGTEF
+393 MTLGLGNSPQGTEF
-407 YDTEGLTYVGNG
+407 YDTEGLTYVGDG

-437 PGTTLTRSDLQTVK
+437 PGTTLTRSDVQTVK

-522 VFALSNVSAL
+522 VFALSNLSAL

-539 HLLILS
+539 RLLILS
-545 QESGQIVNIDRTGNI
+545 QESGKIVNIDRTGNI
-560 SSSLTIVSDAGNPL
+560 SSSLTIASDAGNPL

-607 VWVYAPSSFTY
+607 LWVYAPSSFTY

-623 VAVSL
+623 IAVSL
-628 ANTITS
+628 ANTVTS
-634 LSENTST
+634 LSESTST

-669 NSFEITGNALFIKAG
+669 NSFEITDNALFLKAG
-684 TTLDFETKSSYSV
+684 TTLDFETKTSYNV
-697 SVNVNDTTVGN
+697 SVNVNDASVGN

-713 TAFTLSVTDV
+713 TAFSLLVTDV
-723 NENPTTSSIFIT
+723 NENPTTGSIFIT
-735 EVAPWSSGDS
+735 EVAPWSSGNS

-773 NSFAASVALN
+773 NSFASSVALS
-783 GVASIGAG
+783 GITTIGAG

-800 TVNTTFLS
+800 TVNSTFLS

-824 SGSGVG
+824 SGAGVG
-830 LSTSGDAVNIYNSTG
+830 LGAGGDAVNIYNSTG

-883 VNGAFVAANSS
+883 VNGAFVAVNSNV
-894 TEIGSPG
+894 EIGSPG
-901 TIATPL
+901 TIVSSL
-907 PTIAIAAQD
+907 PTIAIAATD
-916 ANAAEAGSDPGTFRI
+916 ANAAEAGTDPGTFRI

-937 TNALTVNYNVATGA
+937 TNALTVNYNIATGA
-951 GQATSADY
+951 GQATSTDY

-972 QSFVDITITPIDD
+972 QSFADITITPVDD
-985 TTIEGNET
+985 PTIEGTET
-993 VSLTLNSSAN
+993 VTLTLNSSAN

-1009 TATVAIADNDT
+1009 TATVAIADND
-1020 AFNFS
+1020 
-1025 NANYSVIEGNTP
+1025 
-1037 GFTTNATVR
+1037 
-1046 VTRTGSTTGTNTVQ
+1046 
-1060 LQLSDGTAKGSA
+1060 
-1072 AAPTQAT
+1072 
-1079 IQGSNSS
+1079 
-1086 ATPYIIPAISGSGVS
+1086 
-1101 LTSILSVGD
+1101 
-1110 SINGYKMVGIP
+1110 
-1121 DGLGA
+1121 
-1126 FDNGDGTFTLLMNHE
+1126 
-1141 LGSTSGIT
+1141 
-1149 RAHGGTGAFVS
+1149 
-1160 SWVIDKSN
+1160 
-1168 LSVVGGGDLIQ
+1168 
-1179 KVYNWNTATQ
+1179 
-1189 GSNTTTS
+1189 
-1196 TINFSRFCSADLAT
+1196 
-1210 PTAYYNAATGLGS
+1210 
-1223 QERIFMHGEEG
+1223 
-1234 GTTGYQ
+1234 
-1240 LATIATGANKGNS
+1240 
-1253 YVLGKFNLSTN
+1253 
-1264 ASGLTGVGGWENALA
+1264 
-1279 NPLAQDKTIVI
+1279 
-1290 GNNDGGTGIM
+1290 
-1300 SNAVAVYVGTK
+1300 
-1311 TNTGTEIDKAGLT
+1311 
-1324 NGTLKFINVTGNS
+1324 
-1337 AEIANATTRATNIT
+1337 
-1351 SGTAFTLSGTAST
+1351 
-1364 TFSRPEDGAWNP
+1364 
-1376 LNPSQYFFATTDRI
+1376 
-1390 DQVSDGVGTQVGRSR
+1390 
-1405 LWRLNFTDIT
+1405 
-1415 NPDAGGT
+1415 
-1422 IDLLLDG
+1422 
-1429 TEGGNMFDNITT
+1429 
-1441 DKFGNILLQE
+1441 
-1451 DVGGAAHNGKVWQ
+1451 
-1464 YNIATDTLKLLA
+1464 
-1476 KHDPARF
+1476 
-1483 GDIGVAATAP
+1483 
-1493 FTNDEESSGI
+1493 
-1503 IDAQD
+1503 
-1508 ILGPGWFLLDTQ
+1508 
-1520 AHYGITGELVEGGQL
+1520 
-1535 QALFNPDTYK
+1535 
-1545 AYQADYNNTPIT
+1545 
-1557 VTFNP
+1557 
-1562 GETFKDVVIPVA
+1562 
-1574 GDTNFES
+1574 
-1581 NETVNLT
+1581 
-1588 LANPSAGTVVGT
+1588 
-1600 TQPNAVLTIQNDD
+1600 
-1613 AIRIHDIQGTGHI
+1613 AIRIHDIQGAGHI

-1654 NPDSDD
+1654 NPDSDV

-1665 IFVFTSSAPTVAVG
+1665 IFVFTSAAPTVSVG

-1687 VAEFRPGSN
+1687 VTEFRPGNN

-1703 EITGPTIVKIS
+1703 EITSPTIVTVS
-1714 SGNALPTATILGNGG
+1714 TGNALPTATILGNGG
-1729 RTIPTSVI
+1729 RAIPTTVI
-1737 DNDTTGGNIE
+1737 DNDTTGNIE

-1771 QVNNPIA
+1771 QVNNPVS
-1778 TSPTATFGT
+1778 TSPTGNFGT

-1797 GANATGRTARG
+1797 GANATGRTVRG

-1828 NALVLPEVNVGTQL
+1828 NALVLPEINVGTQL
-1842 STVVGVVNYDFS
+1842 STVTGVVNYDFS

-1935 DSVVDASTTFQTL
+1935 NGVVDASTTFQTL

-1957 PTYEYRQINPV
+1957 PTYQYRQIDPV
-1968 DDTNG
+1968 NGTNG

-1980 RVGFLFNPNRV
+1980 RVGFLFNPARV
-1991 SFVDRPGGTSTSS
+1991 NFVDRPGGTSTSS
-2004 TTVTNVSGVPTV
+2004 TTVSNVSGFPTL
-2016 SNSPGLI
+2016 SDSPGLI
-2023 DPTNSAFNASRKPL
+2023 DPTNSAFTSSRKPL

-2045 ETVYVIGNHFN
+2045 ETVYIIGNHFN

-2073 TSETQRQQQATL
+2073 TSEVQRQQQATL

-2092 ILAIDSKANIVVA
+2092 ILAINPNANVVVA

-2147 TLDHILVSSNLLNKL
+2147 TLDHLLVSSNLLGKL

-2191 DAPTAIALSA
+2191 DAPTAISLSA
-2201 TSVNENVPANTVVGT
+2201 TNINENVAANTVIGT
-2216 FTTTDPDTGNTFT
+2216 FSTTDPDTGNTFT

-2240 NAAFAIANNTLKI
+2240 NAAFAIADNTLKI
-2253 NASPNFET
+2253 NASPDFET
-2261 QSSYSIRVRSTDN
+2261 KSAYSIRVRSTDN
-2274 GGLSVDKVLTIQVND
+2274 GGLSLDKALTIQVND
-2289 VNEAPTAVGDTINVA
+2289 VNE
-2304 EDATTLNLRSILLS
+2304 
-2318 NDTDPDAGDTKN
+2318 
-2330 IIAVNTTGT
+2330 
-2339 KGTVTFNPTT
+2339 
-2349 QNLTYTA
+2349 
-2356 SSFNSLPQ
+2356 
-2364 GQTATDSFSYA
+2364 
-2375 IADSQGLQSTAT
+2375 
-2387 VNITVTG
+2387 
-2394 VNDAP
+2394 AP

-2421 DKFTDIDQGDT
+2421 DKFADIDQGDT
-2432 LTYTATSLP
+2432 LTYTATGLP

-2455 ISEAGIFAVT
+2455 ISQAGIFAVT
-2465 VTAADGKGGSVSDTF
+2465 VTATDSKGGSVSDTF

-2504 SVLNALGGNDRVIG
+2504 SVFNALGGNDRVIG

-2523 TLTGAAGNDYIDTKG
+2523 TLSGAAGNDYIDAKG

-2586 SLDGGAGNDNLD
+2586 SLDGGAGNDNL
-2598 GGTGNDN
+2598 
-2605 LNGGAGNDTILGGL
+2605 NGGAGNDIILGGL

-2625 GGGGNDHLIGW
+2625 GGGGSDHLIGW

-2648 AQSADNY
+2648 AQSADTY

-2701 SGFSSSAVGIF
+2701 SGFSSSSVGIF

-2717 ELELIAVVESGLNRN
+2717 QLELIAVVESGLNRN

>member
-1 MALNSGDIA
+1 MALTQGDIA
-10 FVGINTAGG
+10 FISFNADEDGWSIVTFVDIEPNT
-19 PDDWVAFV
+19 
-27 TLAAIPP
+27 T
-34 GTVIYFT
+34 IYFT
-41 DNELTTGTATA
+41 DNEATSTTA
-52 FNTGESYSKW
+52 FNTGESYFQW
-62 TAPVDG
+62 TSG
-68 VAAGTIV
+68 SSTINAGTVIRFTGV
-75 TLTNFDVS
+75 DVATLAAS
-83 GGPIANVG
+83 VG
-91 TAAVVT
+91 TLSRATV
-97 FSGSSN
+97 SGSSN
-103 RGFSQTADS
+103 YGLSASGDVIYAFLGSSAAAPTTILTAVSSGDVVTPGDPIANAGLTVGVNAIVLRTSADYGEYSGSRTGQSSFANYKSSVFNVNNWTVDQTDGNYTTTAPNTTNF
-112 VYAYLAASDAT
+112 AIAAS
-123 ADTPTTQLARI
+123 
-134 NIGNAEDGVAPNSL
+134 
-148 PADSRISFLTG
+148 
-159 EESAVYTGPRTANTF
+159 
-174 AEFKAIVNNPANW
+174 
-187 TLTTG
+187 
-192 ATLITGLNQTAFTIN
+192 
-207 ATPTVTIA
+207 TPTVSLA
-215 AQDANA
+215 AIDANA
-221 AEASS
+221 AETGS
-226 DPGTFRISR
+226 DLGTFRISR
-235 TGSTTNA
+235 TGSTTDA

-272 AGQSFVDITITPA
+272 AGQSFVDITITPV

-292 NETVTL
+292 TETVTL

-304 NYTLGAATTAT
+304 NYTLGATASAT
-315 VAIADNDTGV
+315 VAIADNDTAV
-325 TSIDLSTYVRIG
+325 SSIDLSTYVRIG

-347 TPPLNSLLAQEAS
+347 TPPTNSLLAQEVS

-393 MTLALGNSPQGTEF
+393 MTLAAGSSPQGTEF
-407 YDTEGLTYVGNG
+407 YDTEGLTYVGDG

-432 LFTYA
+432 LFTYV
-437 PGTTLTRSDLQTVK
+437 PGTTLTRSDVQTVK

-522 VFALSNVSAL
+522 VFALSNLSAL

-545 QESGQIVNIDRTGNI
+545 QESGKIVNIDRTGNI

-607 VWVYAPSSFTY
+607 LWVYAPSSFTY

-628 ANTITS
+628 ANTVTS
-634 LSENTST
+634 LSESTST

-669 NSFEITGNALFIKAG
+669 NSFEITDNALFLKAG
-684 TTLDFETKSSYSV
+684 TTLDFETKTSYNV
-697 SVNVNDTTVGN
+697 SINVNDTTVGN

-735 EVAPWSSGDS
+735 EVAPWSSGNS

-754 TNKGLSAVDITGW
+754 TNKGLSAIDITGW

-773 NSFAASVALN
+773 NSFATSVALS
-783 GVASIGAG
+783 GITTIGAG

-800 TVNTTFLS
+800 TANPTFLS

-815 PAGLKIGNY
+815 PPGLKIGNY
-824 SGSGVG
+824 SGSGIG
-830 LSTSGDAVNIYNSTG
+830 LGTGGDAVNIYNSTG
-845 ALQANVVFGA
+845 TLQTNVVFGA

-865 DNAAL
+865 DNASL

-883 VNGAFVAANSS
+883 VNGAFVAVNSS
-894 TEIGSPG
+894 VEIGSPG
-901 TIATPL
+901 TIVSSL

-916 ANAAEAGSDPGTFRI
+916 ANAAETGNDPGIFRI

-937 TNALTVNYNVATGA
+937 TNALTLNYTIATGA

-972 QSFVDITITPIDD
+972 QSFVDITITPVDD
-985 TTIEGNET
+985 TTVEGTET

-1003 YTLGTA
+1003 YTLSTA
-1009 TATVAIADNDT
+1009 TTATVAIADND
-1020 AFNFS
+1020 
-1025 NANYSVIEGNTP
+1025 
-1037 GFTTNATVR
+1037 
-1046 VTRTGSTTGTNTVQ
+1046 
-1060 LQLSDGTAKGSA
+1060 
-1072 AAPTQAT
+1072 
-1079 IQGSNSS
+1079 
-1086 ATPYIIPAISGSGVS
+1086 
-1101 LTSILSVGD
+1101 
-1110 SINGYKMVGIP
+1110 
-1121 DGLGA
+1121 
-1126 FDNGDGTFTLLMNHE
+1126 
-1141 LGSTSGIT
+1141 
-1149 RAHGGTGAFVS
+1149 
-1160 SWVIDKSN
+1160 
-1168 LSVVGGGDLIQ
+1168 
-1179 KVYNWNTATQ
+1179 
-1189 GSNTTTS
+1189 
-1196 TINFSRFCSADLAT
+1196 
-1210 PTAYYNAATGLGS
+1210 
-1223 QERIFMHGEEG
+1223 
-1234 GTTGYQ
+1234 
-1240 LATIATGANKGNS
+1240 
-1253 YVLGKFNLSTN
+1253 
-1264 ASGLTGVGGWENALA
+1264 
-1279 NPLAQDKTIVI
+1279 
-1290 GNNDGGTGIM
+1290 
-1300 SNAVAVYVGTK
+1300 
-1311 TNTGTEIDKAGLT
+1311 
-1324 NGTLKFINVTGNS
+1324 
-1337 AEIANATTRATNIT
+1337 
-1351 SGTAFTLSGTAST
+1351 
-1364 TFSRPEDGAWNP
+1364 
-1376 LNPSQYFFATTDRI
+1376 
-1390 DQVSDGVGTQVGRSR
+1390 
-1405 LWRLNFTDIT
+1405 
-1415 NPDAGGT
+1415 
-1422 IDLLLDG
+1422 
-1429 TEGGNMFDNITT
+1429 
-1441 DKFGNILLQE
+1441 
-1451 DVGGAAHNGKVWQ
+1451 
-1464 YNIATDTLKLLA
+1464 
-1476 KHDPARF
+1476 
-1483 GDIGVAATAP
+1483 
-1493 FTNDEESSGI
+1493 
-1503 IDAQD
+1503 
-1508 ILGPGWFLLDTQ
+1508 
-1520 AHYGITGELVEGGQL
+1520 
-1535 QALFNPDTYK
+1535 
-1545 AYQADYNNTPIT
+1545 
-1557 VTFNP
+1557 
-1562 GETFKDVVIPVA
+1562 
-1574 GDTNFES
+1574 
-1581 NETVNLT
+1581 
-1588 LANPSAGTVVGT
+1588 
-1600 TQPNAVLTIQNDD
+1600 
-1613 AIRIHDIQGTGHI
+1613 AIRIHDIQGAAHI
-1626 SALRGQT
+1626 SPLRGQT

-1654 NPDSDD
+1654 NPDSDV

-1665 IFVFTSSAPTVAVG
+1665 IFVFTSAAPTVSVG

-1687 VAEFRPGSN
+1687 VTEFRPGNN

-1703 EITGPTIVKIS
+1703 QITSPTIVTVS
-1714 SGNALPTATILGNGG
+1714 TGNALPTATILGNGG
-1729 RTIPTSVI
+1729 RTIPTTVI
-1737 DNDTTGGNIE
+1737 DNDTTGNIE

-1771 QVNNPIA
+1771 QVNNPVS
-1778 TSPTATFGT
+1778 TSPTGNFGT

-1797 GANATGRTARG
+1797 GANATGSTSRG

-1820 RIQIDDLN
+1820 RIQIDDLS

-1842 STVVGVVNYDFS
+1842 STVTGVVNYDFS

-1870 TLQKE
+1870 TLQRE
-1875 VTNLTPTTDQL
+1875 ITNLTPTTDQL

-1935 DSVVDASTTFQTL
+1935 NGVVDASTTFQTL
-1948 INAIAAAGG
+1948 INTIAAAGG
-1957 PTYEYRQINPV
+1957 PTYQYRQIDPV
-1968 DDTNG
+1968 NGTNG

-1980 RVGFLFNPNRV
+1980 RVGFLFNPARV
-1991 SFVDRPGGTSTSS
+1991 NFVDRPGGTSTSS
-2004 TTVTNVSGVPTV
+2004 TTVTNVSGVPTL
-2016 SNSPGLI
+2016 SDSPGLI
-2023 DPTNSAFNASRKPL
+2023 DPTNSAFTSSRKPL

-2045 ETVYVIGNHFN
+2045 ETVYIIGNHFN

-2073 TSETQRQQQATL
+2073 TSEVQRQQQATL

-2092 ILAIDSKANIVVA
+2092 ILAINPNANVVVA

-2147 TLDHILVSSNLLNKL
+2147 TLDHLLVSSNLLGKL
-2162 DAYDVVHVNSEFAD
+2162 DAYDVVHINSEFAD

-2201 TSVNENVPANTVVGT
+2201 TNVNENVAANTVIGT
-2216 FTTTDPDTGNTFT
+2216 FSTTDPDTGNTFT

-2240 NAAFAIANNTLKI
+2240 NAAFAIADNTLKI

-2261 QSSYSIRVRSTDN
+2261 KSAYSIRVRSTDN
-2274 GGLSVDKVLTIQVND
+2274 GGLFFDKALTIQVND
-2289 VNEAPTAVGDTINVA
+2289 VNE
-2304 EDATTLNLRSILLS
+2304 
-2318 NDTDPDAGDTKN
+2318 
-2330 IIAVNTTGT
+2330 
-2339 KGTVTFNPTT
+2339 
-2349 QNLTYTA
+2349 
-2356 SSFNSLPQ
+2356 
-2364 GQTATDSFSYA
+2364 
-2375 IADSQGLQSTAT
+2375 
-2387 VNITVTG
+2387 
-2394 VNDAP
+2394 AP

-2432 LTYTATSLP
+2432 LTYTATGLP

-2455 ISEAGIFAVT
+2455 ISQAGIFAVT

-2480 DLTVANNKATSGNDI
+2480 DLIVANNKATSGNDI

-2504 SVLNALGGNDRVIG
+2504 SVFNALGGNDRVIG

-2523 TLTGAAGNDYIDTKG
+2523 TLSGAAGNDYIDAKG

-2578 LLGGAGND
+2578 LLGEGGND
-2586 SLDGGAGNDNLD
+2586 SLDGGAGNDNL
-2598 GGTGNDN
+2598 
-2605 LNGGAGNDTILGGL
+2605 NGGAGNDTLLGGL

-2625 GGGGNDHLIGW
+2625 GGGGSDHLIGW

-2648 AQSADNY
+2648 AQSADTY

-2701 SGFSSSAVGIF
+2701 SGFSSSSVGIF

-2717 ELELIAVVESGLNRN
+2717 QLELIAVVESGLNRN
-2732 LATDTRFVFV
+2732 LATDARFVFV